1 MAQRMRGHG
10 ADLRAA
16 GGPRVDA
23 TQQYSKTYEKERG
36 SAAKRGYGA
45 AWRKAR
51 IGFLASH
58 PLCTACEKIGRVT
71 AATVVDH
78 ITPHK
83 GSQALFW
90 EYSNWQALCAV
101 CHNSKTAREDGGY
114 GRKA

>member
-1 MAQRMRGHG
+1 MAQRMRRHG

-16 GGPRVDA
+16 GGPRVDT
-23 TQQYSKTYEKERG
+23 TQQYSTKYERERG

-51 IGFLASH
+51 LGFLASH

-78 ITPHK
+78 IVAHK

-90 EYSNWQALCAV
+90 AYSNWQALCAP